1 MHSLYT
7 IQLHG
12 PLDTSFT
19 FVVEGAACP
28 GPNFSKR
35 ITGPGQGGREQS
47 APPGIGRRFLNQH
60 GGHDGGSPAGC
71 QQAALSFEMTTH

>member
-19 FVVEGAACP
+19 FAVEGAACP
-28 GPNFSKR
+28 GPNFSQKDYR
-35 ITGPGQGGREQS
+35 AGTGGREQS
-47 APPGIGRRFLNQH
+47 APPGIGRRFLNSH
-60 GGHDGGSPAGC
+60 GPIMAEVLLNVSGMKE
-71 QQAALSFEMTTH
+71 LSK

>member
-1 MHSLYT
+1 VHSLYT

-35 ITGPGQGGREQS
+35 ITGPGQG
-47 APPGIGRRFLNQH
+47 
-60 GGHDGGSPAGC
+60 DGNRALRLELD
-71 QQAALSFEMTTH
+71 AAS